1 MPIPSTLAPGPA
13 LLCKLASLAVHIDEL
28 YSSGGHEFDRA
39 AINSLIND
47 REVQTW
53 IEEMGKMGMAPVKR
67 AEDKNAKWP
76 H

>member
-1 MPIPSTLAPGPA
+1 MAINTLAPGAA

-47 REVQTW
+47 REVQEW
-53 IEEMGKMGMAPVKR
+53 LAEMTKMGLAPVKR
-67 AEDKNAKWP
+67 A
-76 H
+76 